1 MTYILVSRQTYD
13 GIVKFGMKE
22 QDWHNE
28 EIVSIPELQ
37 PRKLQQ
43 QESQL

>member
-1 MTYILVSRQTYD
+1 MAYILVIRQTYD
-13 GIVKFGMKE
+13 GFVKIGMKE
-22 QDWHNE
+22 QHWRNE